1 MPAASA
7 EKRACQRAN
16 KLLRA
21 NTTTEP
27 AVLTAQTPE
36 IVSPSAQSTA
46 STPVLQSS
54 DSPSSALI
62 DFETFAELAD
72 LDDILRFCDA
82 AASTRDGRN
91 LKLLWDCAF
100 EI

>member
-7 EKRACQRAN
+7 EKRARQRAN

-62 DFETFAELAD
+62 DFETFAKLAD

-82 AASTRDGRN
+82 AASTRWEKPQTALGS
-91 LKLLWDCAF
+91 CF
-100 EI
+100 